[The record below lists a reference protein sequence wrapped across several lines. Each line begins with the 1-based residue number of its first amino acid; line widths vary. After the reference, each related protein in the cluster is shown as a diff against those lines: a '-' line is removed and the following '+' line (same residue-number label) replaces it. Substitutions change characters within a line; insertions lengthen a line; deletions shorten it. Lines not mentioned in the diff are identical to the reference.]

1 MESNQGYVHYRKG
14 SVTMYYLKEMI
25 GEDEVNRA
33 LRKETPPQYQYRLKD
48 LFEEMTL
55 FSNRT
60 DGDRAQAGR
69 RKIRRDHRRRD
80 AQV

>member
-33 LRKETPPQYQYRLKD
+33 LRKETPPQYQ
-48 LFEEMTL
+48 
-55 FSNRT
+55 
-60 DGDRAQAGR
+60 
-69 RKIRRDHRRRD
+69 
-80 AQV
+80 